1 MNNKF
6 SWSRFGRFA
15 RAELVGERRA
25 WLLKLG
31 SFLALCMVVYLLWNI
46 NEVFGQSDENPFN
59 EIHVDFSLNRFMSRF
74 FVLIVL
80 FFLIAY
86 NLSCGFKRYFSK
98 DRAAAIMML
107 PVTKGEKFLY
117 VALMNLI
124 LIPAVLIVLA
134 LLNDLLWALLLGFDN
149 VFGLLNWV
157 TEGFSETQL
166 QLFWRQITIYA
177 ASTFTSM
184 TFFLAGA
191 IVFRRH
197 QFLWTLLIS
206 FIVSIPVASL
216 LQYFLYNDPEFVGSI
231 IDWLTSSNGLYFEL
245 LWCVLWAC
253 LWIFVAWRRFSTL
266 QISK

>member
-31 SFLALCMVVYLLWNI
+31 SFLALCMVIYLLCNI
-46 NEVFGQSDENPFN
+46 SVIIDQMSGEGIED
-59 EIHVDFSLNRFMSRF
+59 ISLNYMMARF
-74 FVLIVL
+74 FTSIVL
-80 FFLIAY
+80 FFLITY
-86 NLSCGFKRYFSK
+86 NLSCSFKRYFSTG
-98 DRAAAIMML
+98 RAAAIMML
-107 PVTKGEKFLY
+107 PVTKSEKFLY
-117 VALMNLI
+117 ATLVNLI
-124 LIPAVLIVLA
+124 VIPCVLLA
-134 LLNDLLWALLLGFDN
+134 LYLLSDVLWARLLGFDN
-149 VFGLLNWV
+149 VFVQLSELKAEMLESDLELFSRQMGINVVAGL
-157 TEGFSETQL
+157 
-166 QLFWRQITIYA
+166 A
-177 ASTFTSM
+177 CM

-191 IVFRRH
+191 AVFRRH

-245 LWCVLWAC
+245 LWCGLWTC